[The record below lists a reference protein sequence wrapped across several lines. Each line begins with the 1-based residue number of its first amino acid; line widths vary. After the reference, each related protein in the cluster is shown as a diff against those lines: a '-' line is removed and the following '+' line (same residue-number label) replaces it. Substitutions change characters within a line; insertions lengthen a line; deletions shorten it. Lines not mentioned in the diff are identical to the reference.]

1 MVKGACQRVRVQ
13 NTYSVTYVGYVQMPH
28 YNLEEATEAI
38 KPIMKDYYRVPEKSK
53 GPIPFHLWGH
63 LSKSFQED
71 HFVADQ
77 GDVVFYEKDPDFG
90 ANLKASQKRSSA

>member
-1 MVKGACQRVRVQ
+1 MACFGCVEWVQ
-13 NTYSVTYVGYVQMPH
+13 GITCWQYLQMPH

-63 LSKSFQED
+63 ISRSFQED
-71 HFVADQ
+71 HFVSDT
-77 GDVVFYEKDPDFG
+77 GDVVYYEKDPNFKE
-90 ANLKASQKRSSA
+90 ALEASRKQHA